1 MTDWPLQKYDPGAP
15 TPNTPEP
22 LCVCVWWESVCVCG
36 EWVCVCVCVWWVC
49 VCVWCV
55 CVWVCVCGCGV
66 WRGVEWDQKQHF
78 QSPDH

>member
-22 LCVCVWWESVCVCG
+22 LCVCVCVVSG
-36 EWVCVCVCVWWVC
+36 CVCVCVGV
-49 VCVWCV
+49 
-55 CVWVCVCGCGV
+55 CGV
-66 WRGVEWDQKQHF
+66 WRGVEWDQKKRF